1 MSCFPVSTPFKHGQ
15 PVAESRR
22 HSQVATT
29 STQGNATVSP
39 GGESAAVARTLPV
52 ISLALSALA
61 WLGVLILSVGTTVTW
76 NRDLVVLLLAL
87 IALICGVVAVIYRRR
102 SWAAWAAFAVSVI
115 FPIWLWQLLSN
126 LGGDAF

>member
-1 MSCFPVSTPFKHGQ
+1 
-15 PVAESRR
+15 
-22 HSQVATT
+22 
-29 STQGNATVSP
+29 
-39 GGESAAVARTLPV
+39 VARTLPV

-87 IALICGVVAVIYRRR
+87 MALICGVVAVIYRRR
-102 SWAAWAAFAVSVI
+102 SRAAWAAFAVSVI